1 MRGFVG
7 EYFPSPE
14 CSEYL
19 TPREGICQKTCVE
32 GDEEM
37 FLCNDG
43 RYIDMSYIC
52 NFIPDCYDGSDEY
65 CGKELLNC

>member
-37 FLCNDG
+37 FLCITFV
-43 RYIDMSYIC
+43 REMYFVYA
-52 NFIPDCYDGSDEY
+52 GS
-65 CGKELLNC
+65 CFGVLKKK